1 MTFKEETP
9 MALGQALK
17 GTSQAPEAP
26 PATRLL
32 ETPLASQCLG
42 QPGLWSSAKTMR
54 GGSPAPCKRE
64 VDGEERGLLIQV

>member
-26 PATRLL
+26 PATQLL
-32 ETPLASQCLG
+32 ETPLASQWLG
-42 QPGLWSSAKTMR
+42 EPGLWSAVKTMR
-54 GGSPAPCKRE
+54 GGFPAACKQE
-64 VDGEERGLLIQV
+64 ADGEERELLIQV